1 MNDKLVI
8 MKNIRKSFGP
18 VIAVDG
24 VDFDVGRGEV
34 VGLVGDNGAGKS
46 TLIKILSGVYR
57 PDEGEIYFD
66 GEKVNFGSPTDA
78 RNAGI
83 ETVHQYGGT
92 VETLDI
98 ARNFFIGK
106 EITKRWGPFR
116 FLDLKKMR
124 EESMR
129 MLQQIGIHPK
139 SEDALAATL
148 SGGQRQAVSIGRAM
162 YFKAKLVILD
172 EPTNHLSIKEVDSV
186 LDFVLQT
193 KKLGTSSI
201 FVTHNIYHVYD
212 VADRIVVMD
221 RGKKIGEF
229 LKKETTPE
237 EVINSIRTGIVKS

>member
-8 MKNIRKSFGP
+8 MKDIRKSFGP

>member
-237 EVINSIRTGIVKS
+237 EVINSIRTGVVKS